1 MSAIPVG
8 GDQPVRPVLKV
19 VKGRRS
25 LPRLAMVPWLAYT
38 ILLGAAFL
46 GLVYSQTSLNERAMD
61 LDAVRD
67 AVAVA
72 SSEQDALRLEIARL
86 QAPDRIVSQAVEL
99 GMRRPDVAL
108 RTLAADVTP
117 STVAPLAEDPGRRY
131 VEAAP

>member
-25 LPRLAMVPWLAYT
+25 LPRFAMVPWLAYT

-46 GLVYSQTSLNERAMD
+46 GLVYSQTSLNQRAME

-72 SSEQDALRLEIARL
+72 AAEQDALRLEIARL
-86 QAPDRIVSQAVEL
+86 QAPDRIVSQAIGL
-99 GMRRPDVAL
+99 GMHLPDVAL
-108 RTLAADVTP
+108 RTVVADVTP
-117 STVAPLAEDPGRRY
+117 STATLPAEEPGPRH